1 MSKEVQK
8 PKKKVVSKSVKRRK
22 KVMEESVSVKAPP
35 KADYEQNLI
44 DRISECEAVVNDLER
59 STVWRVIYNDLK
71 YTSQMLDDNWQEIY
85 DEQKLKEARILKLAN
100 NHILKL
106 RDKYEEELVANQNE
120 LNKYRNQA
128 EEVPKDY
135 DAE

>member
-1 MSKEVQK
+1 MYKKK
-8 PKKKVVSKSVKRRK
+8 PKAKSKKKVVNKVVKE
-22 KVMEESVSVKAPP
+22 KVRFVKAPP
-35 KADYEQNLI
+35 KADYEQELI
-44 DRISECEAVVNDLER
+44 NRISECEAVVNDLER

-85 DEQKLKEARILKLAN
+85 DEEKLKEARILKLAN

-106 RDKYEEELVANQNE
+106 RDKYEEELTANKTE
-120 LNKYRNQA
+120 LDKYRNQT
-128 EEVPKDY
+128 EEVTKDY

>member
-1 MSKEVQK
+1 MPKKALKRK
-8 PKKKVVSKSVKRRK
+8 PVKSKKKVVN
-22 KVMEESVSVKAPP
+22 KVVEEVVEKATP

-44 DRISECEAVVNDLER
+44 DRITQCEAVVNDLER

-106 RDKYEEELVANQNE
+106 RDKYEEELNANKRE
-120 LNKYRNQA
+120 LDKYRNQT

-135 DAE
+135 DGE

>member
-1 MSKEVQK
+1 MPRKSSKQK
-8 PKKKVVSKSVKRRK
+8 PVKSKKKVVARV
-22 KVMEESVSVKAPP
+22 VEKAPP
-35 KADYEQNLI
+35 KGDYEQNLI
-44 DRISECEAVVNDLER
+44 DRITECEAVVNDLER

-85 DEQKLKEARILKLAN
+85 DEEKLKEARILKLAN

-106 RDKYEEELVANQNE
+106 RDKYEEELNANKRE
-120 LNKYRNQA
+120 LDKYRNQ
-128 EEVPKDY
+128 EVEVPKDY

>member
-1 MSKEVQK
+1 
-8 PKKKVVSKSVKRRK
+8 
-22 KVMEESVSVKAPP
+22 MEESVSVKAPP

-106 RDKYEEELVANQNE
+106 RDKYEEELVANKNE
-120 LNKYRNQA
+120 LNKYRNQT

>member
-1 MSKEVQK
+1 MPRKALKRK
-8 PKKKVVSKSVKRRK
+8 PVKSKKKVVN
-22 KVMEESVSVKAPP
+22 KVVEEVVEKATP

-44 DRISECEAVVNDLER
+44 DRITQCEAVVNDLER

-106 RDKYEEELVANQNE
+106 RDKYEEELNANKRE
-120 LNKYRNQA
+120 LDKYRNQT

-135 DAE
+135 DGE

>member
-1 MSKEVQK
+1 MLKRRQMPRK
-8 PKKKVVSKSVKRRK
+8 PLKVTKSKKVVKKSENPLKG
-22 KVMEESVSVKAPP
+22 
-35 KADYEQNLI
+35 DYEQNLI
-44 DRISECEAVVNDLER
+44 DRISECEAVVTDLEK

-106 RDKYEEELVANQNE
+106 KDKYEEELNANKKE
-120 LNKYRNQA
+120 LDKYRNKT
-128 EEVPKDY
+128 EEIPKDY
-135 DAE
+135 DSE